1 MKLLAKR
8 LAWTSAFLLIASF
21 ATCHFGVQH
30 EINKIPPEIRA
41 RMSDFDWIGI
51 RWIAWGGAIFIL
63 ACILALT
70 ASAYWII
77 QWSDRRKTNG

>member
-1 MKLLAKR
+1 
-8 LAWTSAFLLIASF
+8 
-21 ATCHFGVQH
+21 
-30 EINKIPPEIRA
+30 
-41 RMSDFDWIGI
+41 MSDFDWIGI
-51 RWIAWGGAIFIL
+51 KWIAWGGAIFIL